1 MRSSARYLPGEQGF
15 LPARAFART
24 LAREWRMLRF
34 GALTLV
40 AVLSPSVWDK
50 PARQAAAQALC
61 RAAWRVLPGYLLL
74 VALVTAVLTR
84 VVAVTAASYG
94 LSRLALE
101 AVVRVFVIEL
111 LPLAAAAF
119 VATRFGLEAVTRLM
133 PERDF
138 LGATSLPS
146 AARIVAVV
154 AGNALAVAALFVLSG
169 MLALAVAYLVSYGLS
184 PWGLADYARLI
195 GQVFDPLTA
204 ATLGLK
210 VGLFALAVGV
220 APATVVLDAPNRA
233 AVVGEMRVM
242 ARMTLMLL
250 LVETA
255 TLALKQI

>member
-1 MRSSARYLPGEQGF
+1 VNSPTSRLRYPL
-15 LPARAFART
+15 LDLAWLARA
-24 LAREWRMLRF
+24 LVREWRMLRF

-40 AVLSPSVWDK
+40 AALSPSVWDK
-50 PARQAAAQALC
+50 SARQAAAQALC

-84 VVAVTAASYG
+84 VIAVSAASYG

-111 LPLAAAAF
+111 LPLAGAAF

-133 PERDF
+133 PGRDF
-138 LGATSLPS
+138 LGATAPPS
-146 AARIVAVV
+146 VARVVAIV
-154 AGNALAVAALFVLSG
+154 AGNALAVVVLCVISG
-169 MLALAVAYLVSYGLS
+169 MLALVVAYVVSYGLS

-195 GQVFDPLTA
+195 GQVFDPVTA

-210 VGLFALAVGV
+210 VGLFALAVGI
-220 APATVVLDAPNRA
+220 APATVVLDAPNRDT
-233 AVVGEMRVM
+233 VVSGVRVM

-250 LVETA
+250 LVEMA